1 MASPTQHLALMEAT
15 VALAMIYRKFTFR
28 MASVPF
34 PAFAFLH
41 SLVLPYRHWAG
52 PCGVSCRYGHVPQLT
67 YRITN
72 VCANG
77 MKVFVFQRSQPGVA
91 GLNT

>member
-1 MASPTQHLALMEAT
+1 
-15 VALAMIYRKFTFR
+15 
-28 MASVPF
+28 
-34 PAFAFLH
+34 
-41 SLVLPYRHWAG
+41 
-52 PCGVSCRYGHVPQLT
+52 VSCRYGHVPQLT